1 MRARLIR
8 PPEAS
13 DKVDQ
18 LLAPRI
24 VELDGADLRSTLS
37 GWGTMSR
44 NPILH
49 VDVRG
54 ELHFGQTGNSVP
66 HYWRSP
72 GITRAVITPSAVR

>member
-24 VELDGADLRSTLS
+24 VELGGADLRGTLS
-37 GWGTMSR
+37 GSGVGRDEQKS
-44 NPILH
+44 N
-49 VDVRG
+49 
-54 ELHFGQTGNSVP
+54 F
-66 HYWRSP
+66 
-72 GITRAVITPSAVR
+72 AC